1 MAGNAV
7 SRGKRSLGAQLAGGL
22 HRLGRAAAR
31 HRWTVVGLW
40 LLLAVALGVVGTDY
54 YDTPAQPPAVSGSES
69 QRALDTLS
77 ARFPT
82 AVRPTVSIVFA
93 PPPGRTMNDIVV
105 DAAMTQVITAAR
117 RLPHVAEIPSPPG
130 PSVVASDGGLAV
142 EILTYDVPITELGE
156 RDRDALE
163 ATAARARQAGLTVE
177 FSGSSGGN
185 RHTPAVFALMMMLA
199 VGTGSFA
206 SILLCFRRELADAE
220 DRREAMARAMAAGG
234 GAVLYGG
241 LAATVSLLALSLV
254 HINSLA
260 VTALA
265 GAASVLVAMLAALT
279 LTPALLAIGGARLAT
294 ALGLQRQKRAARISV
309 ARYRRTQRITRRPR
323 PVLLV
328 GALLLCALTSPML
341 ALRLGLL
348 ADPVSSAPDSTQR
361 RAHDLVAAHLGP
373 GFNDPL
379 TIVVDTQRGGGNAL
393 DAGVK
398 VSAQMTALSGDA
410 AVVSQPIAA
419 PEGDLAI
426 ISLIPTTAAASDE
439 TVALVEKLRRAEPQL
454 GMLTGGEVTMTATAA
469 VSGGITRALSLPVLS
484 LLAVVFGLLIALL
497 GLALQSVRAP
507 L

>member
-7 SRGKRSLGAQLAGGL
+7 SRGKRSLGARLVSGL
-22 HRLGRAAAR
+22 HRLGRGAVR

-40 LLLAVALGVVGTDY
+40 LLLSVALGVVGTQY
-54 YDTPAQPPAVSGSES
+54 YDTPAEPPAVSGSES

-185 RHTPAVFALMMMLA
+185 RHAPAVFALMMVLA
-199 VGTGSFA
+199 VGAGSFA
-206 SILLCFRRELADAE
+206 SILLCFRRELAEAE
-220 DRREAMARAMAAGG
+220 DSRDAIARAMAAGG
-234 GAVLYGG
+234 CAVLCGG

-254 HINSLA
+254 HIDGLA

-294 ALGLQRQKRAARISV
+294 ALCPQGQKRVVRRSAAG
-309 ARYRRTQRITRRPR
+309 YRWTQLIARRPR

-328 GALLLCALTSPML
+328 GALLLCALTLPML
-341 ALRLGLL
+341 ALRLGL
-348 ADPVSSAPDSTQR
+348 ADPASSAVDSSQR

-398 VSAQMTALSGDA
+398 VSAQLTSLSADA

-419 PEGDLAI
+419 PEEDLAI

-454 GMLTGGEVTMTATAA
+454 GMLTGGEVTMTETAA
-469 VSGGITRALSLPVLS
+469 VSLGVTRAPSLPVLS
-484 LLAVVFGLLIALL
+484 LLAVVFGLLIVLL
-497 GLALQSVRAP
+497 GLALQSVGAP